1 LLLVLLT
8 LEHSSGALA
17 LTCEDA
23 EVELVNSI
31 LGPSQREGA
40 LAALADHEFDVL
52 VIGGG
57 VTGAGCALDAASRG
71 LSVALIEMRDWA
83 AGTSSRS
90 GKLFHGGLRYLEQF
104 NFGLVREALK
114 ERGLMLEKLCPHLVR
129 PIEFIYPIEH
139 RIWERAYMGAGLFLY
154 DTIGGAGAVPRHKQL
169 SRKQVLDR
177 APGLSRKSLV
187 GGISFFDAQ
196 VDDSRHTLELVRTA
210 AAYGAVAA
218 TALKVIG
225 ISHDQAGAVNGV
237 NVKDLENGSQ
247 FHISAKTVINA
258 TGVWTDSLQ
267 KMAGGISDFAVQASK
282 GVHIL
287 VPRDR
292 IDSEVSVFVRAEDS
306 VLFIRTWGAHWLIGT
321 TDTPWELGLD
331 HPAAS
336 ATDIEYLLRNVNRV
350 LNVELTVDDIDGV
363 YAGLRPLIKGKE
375 GATSDLSRE
384 HAVETTV
391 PGFTTIAGG
400 KYTTYRIMA
409 EDAVNA
415 AIVDLESRGLVQG
428 VPQSD
433 TEDVLLIG
441 ATNFDQVQTELRAT
455 GKNFGLNAKGIE
467 HLLGRY
473 GSMVGDLISI
483 LKYRPELAQPI
494 AGGAGYLR
502 VEALYAVTHEGALH
516 IDDILTRRT
525 HLSIETPDQ
534 GLEAAEEVAQI
545 MGAELGWN
553 QERTEAELVHYQ
565 DRVAAERKAHLAVD
579 DSGAMAARNH
589 VRDVRLTKV

>member
-1 LLLVLLT
+1 MDPGKSVLSPNQRERAL
-8 LEHSSGALA
+8 GALA
-17 LTCEDA
+17 E
-23 EVELVNSI
+23 S
-31 LGPSQREGA
+31 
-40 LAALADHEFDVL
+40 EFDLL

-57 VTGAGCALDAASRG
+57 VTGAGTALDAASRG
-71 LSVALIEMRDWA
+71 LSVALVEMRDWA
-83 AGTSSRS
+83 SGTSSRS

-114 ERGLMLEKLCPHLVR
+114 ERGLMLEKLCPHLVH

-139 RIWERAYMGAGLFLY
+139 RVWERAYMGAGLFLY
-154 DTIGGAGAVPRHKQL
+154 DTIGGAGAVPRHKHL
-169 SRKQVLDR
+169 SRKQVLAR
-177 APGLSRKSLV
+177 APGIDHKSLV

-210 AAYGAVAA
+210 AAYGSVVAP
-218 TALKVIG
+218 ALKVVRL
-225 ISHDQAGAVNGV
+225 STDDTGAVNGAD
-237 NVKDLENGSQ
+237 VKDLESGNE
-247 FHISAKTVINA
+247 FHIAAKTVINA
-258 TGVWTDSLQ
+258 TGVWTDALQ
-267 KMAGGISDFAVQASK
+267 EMAGGHSDFSVQASK

-321 TDTPWELGLD
+321 TDTPWEQGLD

-336 ATDIEYLLRNVNRV
+336 ASDIEYLLRNVNRV
-350 LNVELTVDDIDGV
+350 LNVELGVADIDGV

-400 KYTTYRIMA
+400 KYTTYRVMA

-415 AIVDLESRGLVQG
+415 AIADLQSRGLIETVAK
-428 VPQSD
+428 SD
-433 TEDVLLIG
+433 TENIPLIG
-441 ATNFDQVQTELRAT
+441 ATDLAEAQTRLQA
-455 GKNFGLNAKGIE
+455 NAKSFGVSSE
-467 HLLGRY
+467 GVDHLLKRY
-473 GSMVGDLISI
+473 GSMVGELISI
-483 LKYRPELAQPI
+483 LKYRPELAAPI
-494 AGGAGYLR
+494 AGEVAGGPGYLR

-534 GLEAAEEVAQI
+534 GLAAAEEVAQI
-545 MGAELGWN
+545 MGAELGWDE
-553 QERTEAELVHYQ
+553 QRIQIELTHYQ
-565 DRVAAERKAHLAVD
+565 DRVAAEREAHTAVD
-579 DSGAMAARNH
+579 DSGAMLARNR
-589 VRDVRLTKV
+589 VPDIRLTRV

>member
-1 LLLVLLT
+1 MRIETSTVTGGLPV
-8 LEHSSGALA
+8 
-17 LTCEDA
+17 TCEDGR
-23 EVELVNSI
+23 VELVNSV
-31 LGPSQREGA
+31 LSSGQREQA
-40 LAALADHEFDVL
+40 LVKLANQEFDVL

-57 VTGAGCALDAASRG
+57 VTGAGTALDAASRG

-154 DTIGGAGAVPRHKQL
+154 DTIGGAGAVPRHKHL
-169 SRKQVLDR
+169 GRKQVLAR
-177 APGLSRKSLV
+177 APGLAQKSLV

-210 AAYGAVAA
+210 AAYGAVVAP
-218 TALKVIG
+218 ALKVVG
-225 ISHDQAGAVNGV
+225 ISHDDAGAVTGAD
-237 NVKDLENGSQ
+237 VKDLEGGSE
-247 FHISAKTVINA
+247 FHIKARTVINA
-258 TGVWTDSLQ
+258 TGVWTDALQ
-267 KMAGGISDFAVQASK
+267 KMAGGNSDFSVQASK

-321 TDTPWELGLD
+321 TDTPWEQGLD

-350 LNVELTVDDIDGV
+350 LNVELTVADIDGV

-400 KYTTYRIMA
+400 KYTTYRVMA

-415 AIVDLESRGLVQG
+415 AIQDLQSRGLIQEVAK
-428 VPQSD
+428 SD
-433 TEDVLLIG
+433 TENILLIG
-441 ATNFDQVQTELRAT
+441 ATDLERVQSDLRAN
-455 GKNFGLNAKGIE
+455 GKNFGLNVKGID

-473 GSMVGDLISI
+473 GSMSGDLTSI

-502 VEALYAVTHEGALH
+502 VEAVYAVTHEGALH

-534 GLEAAEEVAQI
+534 GLKAAAEVAQI
-545 MGAELGWN
+545 MGAELGWD
-553 QERTEAELVHYQ
+553 QDRVERELTHYQ
-565 DRVAAERKAHLAVD
+565 NRVAAELEAHFAVN
-579 DSGAMAARNH
+579 DSSAMAARNQ
-589 VRDVRLTKV
+589 VQDIRLTKV

>member
-1 LLLVLLT
+1 M
-8 LEHSSGALA
+8 
-17 LTCEDA
+17 
-23 EVELVNSI
+23 EVVNSI
-31 LGPSQREGA
+31 LSPTQRESA
-40 LAALADHEFDVL
+40 LVSLAEQEFDVL

-57 VTGAGCALDAASRG
+57 VTGAGTALDAASRG

-139 RIWERAYMGAGLFLY
+139 RIWERAYMSAGLFLY
-154 DTIGGAGAVPRHKQL
+154 DTIGGAGAVPRHKNL
-169 SRKQVLDR
+169 SRKQVLER
-177 APGLSRKSLV
+177 APGLSQKSLV

-218 TALKVIG
+218 AALKVIG
-225 ISHDQAGAVNGV
+225 ISHDQSGAVTGAD
-237 NVKDLENGSQ
+237 VKDLESGNQ
-247 FHISAKTVINA
+247 FHIAAKTVINA
-258 TGVWTDSLQ
+258 TGVWTDILQ
-267 KMAGGISDFAVQASK
+267 KMAGGESDFSVQASK

-292 IDSEVSVFVRAEDS
+292 INSEVSVFVRAEDS
-306 VLFIRTWGAHWLIGT
+306 VLFIRIWGDHWLIGT
-321 TDTPWELGLD
+321 TDTPWDLGFD

-350 LNVELTVDDIDGV
+350 LNVELTIEDIDGV

-415 AIVDLESRGLVQG
+415 AIIDLQSRGLVQE
-428 VPQSD
+428 VPKSE
-433 TEDVLLIG
+433 TEDILLMG
-441 ATNFDQVQTELRAT
+441 AANFNEVQTGLRAT
-455 GKNFGLNAKGIE
+455 GKNFGLTAEGID

-473 GSMVGDLISI
+473 GSMVGDLTSI

-534 GLEAAEEVAQI
+534 GLEAAAEVAQI
-545 MGAELGWN
+545 MGAALGWS
-553 QERTEAELVHYQ
+553 QERSAAELKHYQ
-565 DRVAAERKAHLAVD
+565 DRVAAELQAHLAVN
-579 DSGAMAARNH
+579 DSGAMAARNN
-589 VRDVRLTKV
+589 VRDIRLTKV

>member
-1 LLLVLLT
+1 MLNMLT
-8 LEHSSGALA
+8 GEHSSGSPSV
-17 LTCEDA
+17 TCEDA
-23 EVELVNSI
+23 EVELVNSV

-40 LAALADHEFDVL
+40 LAALADQEFDVL

-57 VTGAGCALDAASRG
+57 VTGAGTALDAASRG

-104 NFGLVREALK
+104 NFSLVREALK
-114 ERGLMLEKLCPHLVR
+114 ERGLMLEKLCPHLVH
-129 PIEFIYPIEH
+129 PIEFIYPLEH

-169 SRKQVLDR
+169 SRKQVLER

-225 ISHDQAGAVNGV
+225 FSHDQTGAVTGAD
-237 NVKDLENGSQ
+237 VKDLENGNE
-247 FHISAKTVINA
+247 FHIKAKTIINA
-258 TGVWTDSLQ
+258 TGVWTESLQ
-267 KMAGGISDFAVQASK
+267 KMAGGNSDFSVQASK

-321 TDTPWELGLD
+321 TDTPWDLEFD

-384 HAVETTV
+384 HAVETSV

-400 KYTTYRIMA
+400 KYTTYRVMA

-415 AIVDLESRGLVQG
+415 AVVDLESRGLRSG
-428 VPQSD
+428 VPHSE

-441 ATNFDQVQTELRAT
+441 AVNFNEAQSELRAT
-455 GKNFGLNAKGIE
+455 GKNFGLNVKGVE

-473 GSMVGDLISI
+473 GSLVGDLTSV

-534 GLEAAEEVAQI
+534 GLEAAAEVAQI
-545 MGAELGWN
+545 MGAELGWS
-553 QERTEAELVHYQ
+553 QERTEEELTHYQ

-579 DSGAMAARNH
+579 DAGAMAARNQ
-589 VRDVRLTKV
+589 VRDVRITKV

>member
-1 LLLVLLT
+1 LWLVLLT
-8 LEHSSGALA
+8 VEHISGVLA
-17 LTCEDA
+17 LTCEDVQ
-23 EVELVNSI
+23 VELVNSI

-40 LAALADHEFDVL
+40 LAALADQEFDVL

-177 APGLSRKSLV
+177 APGLSKKSLV

-225 ISHDQAGAVNGV
+225 ISHDQTGAVNGV

-384 HAVETTV
+384 HAVETSV

-428 VPQSD
+428 VPQSE
-433 TEDVLLIG
+433 TEDILLIG

>member
-1 LLLVLLT
+1 V
-8 LEHSSGALA
+8 
-17 LTCEDA
+17 TCEDGKVKLA
-23 EVELVNSI
+23 DSI
-31 LGPSQREGA
+31 LSPSQRERA
-40 LAALADHEFDVL
+40 LASLAGQDFDVL

-57 VTGAGCALDAASRG
+57 VTGAGTALDAASRG

-114 ERGLMLEKLCPHLVR
+114 ERSLMLEKLCPHLVR

-139 RIWERAYMGAGLFLY
+139 RVWERAYMSAGLFLY

-169 SRKQVLDR
+169 SRKQVLAR
-177 APGLSRKSLV
+177 APGLSQKGLV

-218 TALKVIG
+218 AALKVTG
-225 ISHDQAGAVNGV
+225 ISHDQTGAVTGAV
-237 NVKDLENGSQ
+237 VKDLESGSE
-247 FHISAKTVINA
+247 FHIKAKTVINA
-258 TGVWTDSLQ
+258 TGVWTDTLQ
-267 KMAGGISDFAVQASK
+267 KMAGGESDFSVQASK

-292 IDSEVSVFVRAEDS
+292 INSEVSVFVRAEDS

-321 TDTPWELGLD
+321 TDTPWDLGLD

-350 LNVELTVDDIDGV
+350 LTVELTADDIDGV

-400 KYTTYRIMA
+400 KYTTYRVMA

-415 AIVDLESRGLVQG
+415 AVVDLEVRGLLQDI
-428 VPQSD
+428 PNSE
-433 TEDVLLIG
+433 TEDILLIG
-441 ATNFDQVQTELRAT
+441 ATNLNDAETRLRAS
-455 GKNFGLNAKGIE
+455 GKNFGLSTKGVE

-473 GSMVGDLISI
+473 GSMVGDITSI

-494 AGGAGYLR
+494 AGGGGYLR

-534 GLEAAEEVAQI
+534 GLEAAVEVAQI
-545 MGAELGWN
+545 MGAELGWS
-553 QERTEAELVHYQ
+553 QERSAEELMHYQ
-565 DRVAAERKAHLAVD
+565 GRVAAELQAHLAVN

-589 VRDVRLTKV
+589 VQDIRLTKV

>member
-1 LLLVLLT
+1 LLLVPLT
-8 LEHSSGALA
+8 LEHSSGVLA

-40 LAALADHEFDVL
+40 LVALADQEFDVL

-169 SRKQVLDR
+169 SRKQVLER

>member
-1 LLLVLLT
+1 V
-8 LEHSSGALA
+8 
-17 LTCEDA
+17 TCEDVQ
-23 EVELVNSI
+23 VELVNSI

-83 AGTSSRS
+83 SGTSSRS

-169 SRKQVLDR
+169 SRKQVLER

-225 ISHDQAGAVNGV
+225 ISHDQTGAVNGV

-267 KMAGGISDFAVQASK
+267 KMAGGNSDFSVQASK

-384 HAVETTV
+384 HAVETSV

-400 KYTTYRIMA
+400 KYTTYRVMA

-428 VPQSD
+428 VPQSE

-441 ATNFDQVQTELRAT
+441 AKNFDQVQTELRAT

-534 GLEAAEEVAQI
+534 GLEA
-545 MGAELGWN
+545 
-553 QERTEAELVHYQ
+553 
-565 DRVAAERKAHLAVD
+565 DRPKAMFSVT
-579 DSGAMAARNH
+579 
-589 VRDVRLTKV
+589 VRCGNRA

>member
-1 LLLVLLT
+1 LWLVLLT
-8 LEHSSGALA
+8 VEHISGALA
-17 LTCEDA
+17 LTCEDVQ
-23 EVELVNSI
+23 VELVNSI

-40 LAALADHEFDVL
+40 LAALADQEFDVL

-177 APGLSRKSLV
+177 APGLSKKSLV

-225 ISHDQAGAVNGV
+225 ISHDQTGAVNGV

-384 HAVETTV
+384 HAVETSV

-428 VPQSD
+428 VPQSE
-433 TEDVLLIG
+433 TEDILLIG

>member
-1 LLLVLLT
+1 V
-8 LEHSSGALA
+8 
-17 LTCEDA
+17 TCEDVQ
-23 EVELVNSI
+23 VELVNSI

-83 AGTSSRS
+83 SGTSSRS

-169 SRKQVLDR
+169 SRKQVLER

-225 ISHDQAGAVNGV
+225 ISHDQTGAVNGV

-267 KMAGGISDFAVQASK
+267 KMAGGNSDFSVQASK

-384 HAVETTV
+384 HAVETSV

-400 KYTTYRIMA
+400 KYTTYRVMA

-428 VPQSD
+428 VPQSE
-433 TEDVLLIG
+433 TEDILLIG
-441 ATNFDQVQTELRAT
+441 ATNFDQVQTELRAA

-473 GSMVGDLISI
+473 GSMVGDLVSI

-553 QERTEAELVHYQ
+553 QERTESELVHYQ

-579 DSGAMAARNH
+579 DFGAMAARNH
-589 VRDVRLTKV
+589 VLDVRLTKV

>member
-1 LLLVLLT
+1 MWLVLLT
-8 LEHSSGALA
+8 VEHISGALA
-17 LTCEDA
+17 LTCEDVQ
-23 EVELVNSI
+23 VELVNSI

-40 LAALADHEFDVL
+40 LAALADQEFDVL

-177 APGLSRKSLV
+177 APGLSKKSLV

-225 ISHDQAGAVNGV
+225 ISHDQTGAVNGV

-384 HAVETTV
+384 HAVETSV

-428 VPQSD
+428 VPQSE
-433 TEDVLLIG
+433 TEDILLIG

>member
-1 LLLVLLT
+1 MDPGKSVLSPNQRERAL
-8 LEHSSGALA
+8 GALA
-17 LTCEDA
+17 E
-23 EVELVNSI
+23 S
-31 LGPSQREGA
+31 
-40 LAALADHEFDVL
+40 EFDLL

-57 VTGAGCALDAASRG
+57 VTGAGTALDAASRG
-71 LSVALIEMRDWA
+71 LSVALVEMRDWA
-83 AGTSSRS
+83 SGTSSRS

-104 NFGLVREALK
+104 NFGFVRVALK
-114 ERGLMLEKLCPHLVR
+114 ERGLMLEKLCPHLVH

-139 RIWERAYMGAGLFLY
+139 RVWERAYMGAGLFLY
-154 DTIGGAGAVPRHKQL
+154 DTIGGAGAVPRHKHL
-169 SRKQVLDR
+169 SRKQVLAR
-177 APGLSRKSLV
+177 APGLDHKSLV

-210 AAYGAVAA
+210 AAYGSVVAP
-218 TALKVIG
+218 ALKVVRL
-225 ISHDQAGAVNGV
+225 SHNDAGALNGAD
-237 NVKDLENGSQ
+237 VKDLESGNE
-247 FHISAKTVINA
+247 FHITARTVINA
-258 TGVWTDSLQ
+258 TGVWTDALQ
-267 KMAGGISDFAVQASK
+267 EMAGGHSDFSVQASK

-321 TDTPWELGLD
+321 TDTPWEQGLD

-336 ATDIEYLLRNVNRV
+336 ASDIEYLLRNVNRV
-350 LNVELTVDDIDGV
+350 LNVELGVADIDGV

-400 KYTTYRIMA
+400 KYTTYRVMA

-415 AIVDLESRGLVQG
+415 AIADLQSRGLIDTVAN
-428 VPQSD
+428 SD
-433 TEDVLLIG
+433 TENIPLIG
-441 ATNFDQVQTELRAT
+441 ATDLAEAQTRLQANA
-455 GKNFGLNAKGIE
+455 KNFGVSSEGVD
-467 HLLGRY
+467 HLLKRY
-473 GSMVGDLISI
+473 GSMVGELISI
-483 LKYRPELAQPI
+483 VKYRPELAAPI
-494 AGGAGYLR
+494 AGEVAGGPGYLR

-534 GLEAAEEVAQI
+534 GLAAAEEVAQI
-545 MGAELGWN
+545 MGAELGWDE
-553 QERTEAELVHYQ
+553 QRLLSGRRTQPLMIQVPC
-565 DRVAAERKAHLAVD
+565 
-579 DSGAMAARNH
+579 
-589 VRDVRLTKV
+589 

>member
-1 LLLVLLT
+1 MGELSV
-8 LEHSSGALA
+8 
-17 LTCEDA
+17 TCQDGG
-23 EVELVNSI
+23 VDLVNSV
-31 LGPSQREGA
+31 LSPSQREQA
-40 LAALADHEFDVL
+40 LTTLAEQEFDVL

-57 VTGAGCALDAASRG
+57 VTGAGTALEAASRG
-71 LSVALIEMRDWA
+71 LSVAVVEMRDWA

-129 PIEFIYPIEH
+129 PIEFIYPIKH
-139 RIWERAYMGAGLFLY
+139 RIWERTYMGAGLFLY
-154 DTIGGAGAVPRHKQL
+154 DTIGGAGAVPRHKHL
-169 SRKQVLDR
+169 SRKQVLAR
-177 APGLSRKSLV
+177 APGLSQKSLV

-218 TALKVIG
+218 PALKVVAL
-225 ISHDQAGAVNGV
+225 SHDNAGAVTGAD
-237 NVKDLENGSQ
+237 VKDLETGTQ
-247 FHISAKTVINA
+247 FHITAKTVINA
-258 TGVWTDSLQ
+258 TGVWTDALQ
-267 KMAGGISDFAVQASK
+267 KMAGGSSDFSVQASK

-321 TDTPWELGLD
+321 TDTPWDQGLD
-331 HPAAS
+331 HPAATS
-336 ATDIEYLLRNVNRV
+336 TDIEYLLRNVNRV
-350 LNVELTVDDIDGV
+350 LNVELSVEDIDGV

-384 HAVETTV
+384 HAVETSV

-400 KYTTYRIMA
+400 KYTTYRVMA
-409 EDAVNA
+409 EDVVNA
-415 AIVDLESRGLVQG
+415 AILDLQSRGLVKD
-428 VPQSD
+428 VPESD
-433 TEDVLLIG
+433 TANVLLIG
-441 ATNFDQVQTELRAT
+441 AINLNDAQSQLRAM
-455 GKNFGLNAKGIE
+455 GKSFGLNAVGID

-473 GSMVGDLISI
+473 GSMTSDLTSI
-483 LKYRPELAQPI
+483 LKFRPELAQPI

-502 VEALYAVTHEGALH
+502 VEAVYAVTHEGALH

-525 HLSIETPDQ
+525 HLSIETSDQ
-534 GLEAAEEVAQI
+534 GLEAAVEVAQI
-545 MGAELGWN
+545 MGAELGWD
-553 QERTEAELVHYQ
+553 QERVDLELAHYQ
-565 DRVAAERKAHLAVD
+565 NRVAAELEAHSTKN
-579 DSGAMAARNH
+579 DSDAMEARNH
-589 VRDVRLTKV
+589 VKDIRLTKV

>member
-1 LLLVLLT
+1 M
-8 LEHSSGALA
+8 
-17 LTCEDA
+17 TCEDA
-23 EVELVNSI
+23 QVELVNSI

-40 LAALADHEFDVL
+40 LAALADQEFDVL

-104 NFGLVREALK
+104 NFGLVREALN
-114 ERGLMLEKLCPHLVR
+114 ERSLMLEKLCPHLVR

-169 SRKQVLDR
+169 SRKQVLER
-177 APGLSRKSLV
+177 APGLSKKSLV

-225 ISHDQAGAVNGV
+225 ISHDQTGAVTGAD
-237 NVKDLENGSQ
+237 VKDLENGSE

-267 KMAGGISDFAVQASK
+267 KMAGGNSDFSVQASK

-350 LNVELTVDDIDGV
+350 LNVGLTVDDIDGV

-384 HAVETTV
+384 HAVETSV

-415 AIVDLESRGLVQG
+415 AVVDLESRGLLQG
-428 VPQSD
+428 VPQSE
-433 TEDVLLIG
+433 TEDILLIG

-455 GKNFGLNAKGIE
+455 GKNFGLNTKGIE

-545 MGAELGWN
+545 MGAELGWS
-553 QERTEAELVHYQ
+553 QERTEAELTHYQ
-565 DRVAAERKAHLAVD
+565 DRVAAELKAHLAVD

>member
-1 LLLVLLT
+1 M
-8 LEHSSGALA
+8 
-17 LTCEDA
+17 TCEDGR
-23 EVELVNSI
+23 VELVNSV
-31 LGPSQREGA
+31 LSPNQRERA
-40 LAALADHEFDVL
+40 LTTLAKQEFDVL

-57 VTGAGCALDAASRG
+57 VTGAGTALDAASRG
-71 LSVALIEMRDWA
+71 LSVAVVEKRDWA

-154 DTIGGAGAVPRHKQL
+154 DTIGGAGAVPRHKHL
-169 SRKQVLDR
+169 SRKQVLAR
-177 APGLSRKSLV
+177 APGLAQKSLV

-196 VDDSRHTLELVRTA
+196 MDDSRHTLELVRTA
-210 AAYGAVAA
+210 AAHGAVVAP
-218 TALKVIG
+218 ALKVIG
-225 ISHDQAGAVNGV
+225 LSHDDSGAVTGAD
-237 NVKDLENGSQ
+237 VKDLETGSE

-258 TGVWTDSLQ
+258 TGVWTDALQ
-267 KMAGGISDFAVQASK
+267 NLAGGNPDFSVQASK

-287 VPRDR
+287 VPHDR

-321 TDTPWELGLD
+321 TDTPWEQGLD

-336 ATDIEYLLRNVNRV
+336 ASDIEYLLRNVNRV

-400 KYTTYRIMA
+400 KYTTYRVMA
-409 EDAVNA
+409 EDVVNA
-415 AIVDLESRGLVQG
+415 AIVDLQSRGLINDIQE
-428 VPQSD
+428 SD
-433 TEDVLLIG
+433 TQNIPLIG
-441 ATNFDQVQTELRAT
+441 AANLDETQTQLRAT
-455 GKNFGLNAKGIE
+455 GKNFGLNAKGID

-473 GSMVGDLISI
+473 GSMVGDLTSI

-502 VEALYAVTHEGALH
+502 VEAVYAVTHEGALH

-534 GLEAAEEVAQI
+534 GLEAAGEVAQI
-545 MGAELGWN
+545 MGAELGWD
-553 QERTEAELVHYQ
+553 QDRVEHELKHYQ
-565 DRVAAERKAHLAVD
+565 DRVAAEREAHLAQN
-579 DSGAMAARNH
+579 DSGAMSARNR
-589 VRDVRLTKV
+589 VQDIRLTKV

>member
-1 LLLVLLT
+1 M
-8 LEHSSGALA
+8 
-17 LTCEDA
+17 TCEDVQ
-23 EVELVNSI
+23 VELVNSI

-83 AGTSSRS
+83 SGTSSRS

-169 SRKQVLDR
+169 SRKQVLER

-225 ISHDQAGAVNGV
+225 ISHDQTGAVNGV

-267 KMAGGISDFAVQASK
+267 KMAGGNSDFSVQASK

-384 HAVETTV
+384 HAVETSV

-400 KYTTYRIMA
+400 KYTTYRVMA

-428 VPQSD
+428 VPQSE
-433 TEDVLLIG
+433 TEDILLIG
-441 ATNFDQVQTELRAT
+441 ATNFDQVQTELRAA

-473 GSMVGDLISI
+473 GSMVGDLVSI

-553 QERTEAELVHYQ
+553 QERTESELVHYQ

-579 DSGAMAARNH
+579 DFGAMAARNH
-589 VRDVRLTKV
+589 VLDVRLTKV

>member
-169 SRKQVLDR
+169 SRKQVLER